1 MLDELRWY
9 LSRAR
14 AMSAAELA
22 YRGYR
27 AARYPVDQLRMR
39 TRRYARPSLE
49 MRAVIAAWRGPEP
62 CYVAG
67 EHAGAALSPA
77 QLAEADAIC
86 AGRRRVLGLGWV
98 DVPPDGWHY
107 EPRARGFW
115 PRVDA
120 ARVVRAAPAHFD
132 PRLTWELS
140 RGHDW
145 VVLARAYAVTHEPRF
160 FDRLAREL
168 GSWRAN
174 NPLGIG
180 INWASAMEAA
190 IRIHSLVWCAAILRG
205 SAALAPQLAE
215 MLYEHAVVV
224 ADHRARFSSAN
235 NHAIVE
241 LSALAVAALA
251 LGGDLA
257 RLHAPALAQ
266 LCAEVERQ
274 VGADGVH
281 AEMATHYHAFVLEA
295 LVLVAQLQRA
305 HANPSPPLEA
315 VIRRMADYLA
325 ALRCDDGS
333 LLQQGDSDDGCI
345 LGLWRARHAEQV
357 LAAARSLMPPAAPR
371 MHSRLFADAGQVVL
385 QGRRLHVAL
394 DAGPFGFGALAAH
407 AHCDAL
413 AIALAIDGR
422 RVLVDRGTYRYN
434 GDAEAR
440 NRYRCTAAHNTL
452 QVGVLEQAEAAG
464 PFLWARRPTITLE
477 CCELTREGDIVV
489 AHHDGFPGWLH
500 RRTLVHHGDLL
511 AILDEAIGAGPA
523 ARVTSRYHVAPALA
537 ITPADVGV
545 RVEHGHGHEHAPLAW
560 LASNAR
566 HTRVIATEH
575 SDTYASRT
583 EALTLELVD
592 TSERALLTVFA
603 PAELPRQ
610 SSLAAL
616 ARFAADRGVQL
627 PVGTLAVAK

>member
-1 MLDELRWY
+1 VLDELRWY
-9 LSRAR
+9 LSRSQ
-14 AMSAAELA
+14 AMSATELA

-27 AARYPVDQLRMR
+27 AARYPVDRLRMR
-39 TRRYARPSLE
+39 TRRYARPSPQ

-62 CYVAG
+62 FYAY
-67 EHAGAALSPA
+67 ELITAALSPA
-77 QLAEADAIC
+77 QLVEADAIC
-86 AGRRRVLGLGWV
+86 AGRRPVLGLGWI
-98 DVPPDGWHY
+98 DLPPDGWHY

-115 PRVDA
+115 PRVPA
-120 ARVVRAAPAHFD
+120 ARVVKAAPAHYD

-145 VVLARAYAVTHEPRF
+145 VALARAHAATREPRF
-160 FDRLAREL
+160 IDRLAREL
-168 GSWRAN
+168 LSWRAS

-190 IRIHSLVWCAAILRG
+190 IRIHSLVWCAGLVSG
-205 SAALAPQLAE
+205 TSVPAPLLAE
-215 MLYEHAVVV
+215 MIYEHAVIV

-241 LSALAVAALA
+241 LSALVVAALA

-274 VGADGVH
+274 VGADGVD
-281 AEMATHYHAFVLEA
+281 AEMATHYHVFVLEA
-295 LVLVAQLQRA
+295 LVLVAHLQRA
-305 HANPSPPLEA
+305 HASPSPPLEVA
-315 VIRRMADYLA
+315 IRRMVDYLA
-325 ALRCDDGS
+325 AIRCDDGS

-357 LAAARSLMPPAAPR
+357 LAAARVSIAPVVPPAR
-371 MHSRLFADAGQVVL
+371 SRLFANAGQVVL
-385 QGRRLHVAL
+385 RGSRLHVAL
-394 DAGPFGFGALAAH
+394 DAGPFGFGTLAAH

-413 AIALAIDGR
+413 AIALAVDGR

-440 NRYRCTAAHNTL
+440 HHYRCTAAHNTL
-452 QVGVLEQAEAAG
+452 QVGTLEQAEAAG
-464 PFLWARRPTITLE
+464 PFLWARRPAVTLE
-477 CCELTREGDIVV
+477 RCELTRRGDIVV
-489 AHHDGFPGWLH
+489 AHHDGFPGWVH

-511 AILDEAIGAGPA
+511 AILDEAVGTGAP

-537 ITPADVGV
+537 ITRADLGV
-545 RVEHGHGHEHAPLAW
+545 RVEHDHAPLAW
-560 LASNAR
+560 LVSSGRHAR
-566 HTRVIATEH
+566 IVTAEH

-592 TSERALLTVFA
+592 TSERPLLAVIA
-603 PAELPRQ
+603 PADVQRQ
-610 SSLAAL
+610 PAIAAL

-627 PVGTLAVAK
+627 PVGALAVAK